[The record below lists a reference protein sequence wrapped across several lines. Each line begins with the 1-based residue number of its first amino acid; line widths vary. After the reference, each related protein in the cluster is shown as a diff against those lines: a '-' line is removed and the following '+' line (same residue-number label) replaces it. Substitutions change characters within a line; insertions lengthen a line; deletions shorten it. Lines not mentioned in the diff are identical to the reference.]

1 MKRKKLLVKFI
12 KIGIV
17 VTALFEV
24 FGLVLFYILLKVV
37 PHSIKGSYK
46 LESFSL
52 HVGVINRILKKYE
65 NDT

>member
-24 FGLVLFYILLKVV
+24 FGLVLFYIL
-37 PHSIKGSYK
+37 
-46 LESFSL
+46 
-52 HVGVINRILKKYE
+52 
-65 NDT
+65 